1 MFVLQ
6 QESSENG
13 FDVQGFVL
21 RPLSVQ
27 QRIRELN
34 LRARH
39 FAETVLAVQLQ
50 DGYDRPPTTNQYG
63 HAISLQ
69 VIILPESV
77 YHKIRQILNDLR

>member
-1 MFVLQ
+1 M
-6 QESSENG
+6 SSGSG
-13 FDVQGFVL
+13 FDVL

-50 DGYDRPPTTNQYG
+50 DGYDRPSNGNQYG

-69 VIILPESV
+69 VHLPFS
-77 YHKIRQILNDLR
+77 